1 MRRDRGS
8 ADALGLVLIAPV
20 VIGLAVLVVSL
31 GRGVEARA
39 QLRSAA
45 ESGAQAAALER
56 TPLAARRAGEEVV
69 MAMLTNPDT
78 CSDPT
83 VTIDLDDFRAG
94 GVVGVSVRCSVSNRG
109 VEVVQPS
116 SNEQAVVAYATIDF
130 FRGQP

>member
-31 GRGVEARA
+31 GRGVDARA

-56 TPLAARRAGEEVV
+56 APLAARRAGEEVA

-83 VTIDLDDFRAG
+83 VTVDLADFRAG